1 MVVAVVRIG
10 EHWEPPV
17 AQPLLLTVH
26 GLADRLDITL
36 EHAYRI
42 SYRIGR
48 ILYGENHSRV
58 RVFTAAA
65 DAVAAMVRAGV
76 PVGQAADAVRTTRNP
91 DNS

>member
-1 MVVAVVRIG
+1 MVRIG

-26 GLADRLDITL
+26 ALADRLDITL

-42 SYRIGR
+42 SHRIGR
-48 ILYGENHSRV
+48 IYCGEGHSRV

-65 DAVAAMVRAGV
+65 DAVAAMAKAGV
-76 PVGQAADAVRTTRNP
+76 QVDQAADAVRTMRGVGNW
-91 DNS
+91 